1 MKILMFGRGAINTQY
16 AYAFEKAG
24 HTVDFYVRKG
34 RKAEF
39 GSSVALNIFDARKN
53 IRGVKIQENWAITM
67 IEDFTA
73 ERDYDLIFLSVQHYH
88 IKNAID
94 FLVDR
99 MGKATLLIFNNMW
112 EEPKAAMAQLPENQL
127 VWGFPA
133 AGGGFDRAGVLNGS
147 FFGTAKIGTFGNAL
161 TIRDKEV
168 IALFKSAGIKAT
180 EQKDFRSWLFSHF
193 VINAAMQL
201 ENLKY
206 YQGNLLVE
214 NTQTTE
220 YWRNVILNGKELLP
234 LLKARDVDLK
244 LSSDLKLLSL
254 PPWLVRTLMNTSIE
268 FLPSLKMVLTGHSNL
283 FELQAYCQDVYSTAK
298 EMNIPLPRYEMG
310 SHATHF

>member
-1 MKILMFGRGAINTQY
+1 MKILMFGRGVINTQY
-16 AYAFEKAG
+16 AYALEQAG

-39 GSSVALNIFDARKN
+39 GSSVTLNIFDARKN
-53 IRGVKIQENWAITM
+53 IRGVKVQENWDITM

-73 ERDYDLIFLSVQHYH
+73 DHDYDLIFLSVQHYQ
-88 IKNAID
+88 IKTAVD

-99 MGKATLLIFNNMW
+99 IGKATLLLFNNMW
-112 EEPKAAMAQLPENQL
+112 EEPNAAVAKLPENQL

-133 AGGGFDRAGVLNGS
+133 AGGGFDKAGVLNGA

-161 TIRDKEV
+161 TMRDKEV
-168 IALFKSAGIKAT
+168 IALFQSAGIKAT

-193 VINAAMQL
+193 VMNAAMHL
-201 ENLKY
+201 ETLKY
-206 YQGNLLVE
+206 YGE
-214 NTQTTE
+214 NISIEDTQTSQ
-220 YWRNVILNGKELLP
+220 YWRNVLLNGKELLP
-234 LLKARDVDLK
+234 LLTARNVDLK

-254 PPWLVRTLMNTSIE
+254 PPWLVRTLMNTANK
-268 FLPSLKMVLTGHSNL
+268 FLPSLKMVLTGHSNPV
-283 FELQAYCQDVYSTAK
+283 ELQAYCHDVYSKAQ

-310 SHATHF
+310 SHVTHF